1 LYFSSFSII
10 SSGKLYFYHLTIVGH
25 LDIGGQGGVD
35 LSMTTNV
42 VAGMDEPRLAGPYP
56 TGKGNGLFERL
67 MGVMGLLAQGVDN
80 EGVAT

>member
-1 LYFSSFSII
+1 
-10 SSGKLYFYHLTIVGH
+10 
-25 LDIGGQGGVD
+25 
-35 LSMTTNV
+35 MTTNV

-80 EGVAT
+80 EGAAT